1 MILKGCLYRMKIK
14 LTYRNKASLFSVI
27 CLLFFVDFVTIEYI
41 SSPTYTLIQY
51 ILLIPILLYCFKNI
65 KGIDKKYYFSGI
77 VLLGIGG
84 CIIYSSIYNGVEK
97 FYIRAALFFAC
108 CIVLMWCILVIGQH
122 KKKVFEFVSAGK
134 RYLCLILFINDIL
147 MILFP
152 SKFNNISGREIG
164 TCLLGNKFV
173 VAYWHLMLLFFL
185 IISEHEQK
193 KMNKKAIVYTIFYS
207 GICIYLDCSTTL
219 LAGWMFLVLIFIP
232 PKVKNILSSTLAYY
246 ISFFASAFLL
256 IFFQGILL
264 WKPIQYLIV
273 NVLHRD
279 SSLTGRVEVYAYI
292 FKLFS
297 TNKWWGYGYG
307 TDIVQKTSMWYANVQ
322 NGFWDFVIRYGL
334 ITMFFLMIYMF
345 IAVNRCT
352 KILVNKGDNKVVW
365 LCYVMLYVYLFMGI
379 SEIVYGKLFL
389 FYITLLEVMCF
400 EHLERKKEQS
410 I

>member
-1 MILKGCLYRMKIK
+1 
-14 LTYRNKASLFSVI
+14 
-27 CLLFFVDFVTIEYI
+27 
-41 SSPTYTLIQY
+41 
-51 ILLIPILLYCFKNI
+51 
-65 KGIDKKYYFSGI
+65 
-77 VLLGIGG
+77 
-84 CIIYSSIYNGVEK
+84 
-97 FYIRAALFFAC
+97 
-108 CIVLMWCILVIGQH
+108 
-122 KKKVFEFVSAGK
+122 
-134 RYLCLILFINDIL
+134 
-147 MILFP
+147 
-152 SKFNNISGREIG
+152 
-164 TCLLGNKFV
+164 
-173 VAYWHLMLLFFL
+173 ML
-185 IISEHEQK
+185 
-193 KMNKKAIVYTIFYS
+193 
-207 GICIYLDCSTTL
+207 
-219 LAGWMFLVLIFIP
+219 LVLIFIP

-307 TDIVQKTSMWYANVQ
+307 TDIVQKTSMWYSNVQ